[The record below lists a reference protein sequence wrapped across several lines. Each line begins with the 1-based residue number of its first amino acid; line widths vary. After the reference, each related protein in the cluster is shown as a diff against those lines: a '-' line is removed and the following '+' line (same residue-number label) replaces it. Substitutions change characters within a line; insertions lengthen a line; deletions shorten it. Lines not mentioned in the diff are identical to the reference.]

1 MLEKN
6 ELKERET
13 NILPPISPLGIL
25 GFSSYAPMTGAY
37 RIKQKASQGELR
49 SEQQP
54 WQCCTHQVGIVQPKG
69 RVNTQGSK
77 SKHPKRA
84 TKYN

>member
-6 ELKERET
+6 ELKESEA

-54 WQCCTHQVGIVQPKG
+54 WQRCTHQVELFSPREG
-69 RVNTQGSK
+69 
-77 SKHPKRA
+77 
-84 TKYN
+84 